1 MSESLPGVQALQF
14 HACVQLCPLTATQA
28 EAQAALA
35 AAEADRSSRAE
46 AQGMSEALR
55 LESERRARVFNNAVK
70 AAVGKVQREL
80 EAERDEL
87 QVGAE

>member
-1 MSESLPGVQALQF
+1 
-14 HACVQLCPLTATQA
+14 
-28 EAQAALA
+28 
-35 AAEADRSSRAE
+35 
-46 AQGMSEALR
+46 MSEALR

-87 QVGAE
+87 QVGPAGGSRAGLGWVSGEGGKLTPQRWREWGITGGLAPLRHRR